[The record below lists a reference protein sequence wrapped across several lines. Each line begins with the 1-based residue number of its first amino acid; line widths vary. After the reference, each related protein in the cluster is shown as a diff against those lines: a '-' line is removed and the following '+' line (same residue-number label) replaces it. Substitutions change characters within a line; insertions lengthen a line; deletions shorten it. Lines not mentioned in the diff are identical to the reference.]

1 MKEVVGGAEVD
12 ELCQRQLCEICR
24 ETSQGETPGNGNS
37 QITPESS
44 RS

>member
-1 MKEVVGGAEVD
+1 MKEVMGGAGVD

-24 ETSQGETPGNGNS
+24 ENSQEETPGNGNN
-37 QITPESS
+37 QETLESS